1 MEAGAPVQPRVPPSS
16 SDAARCVRWGGR
28 RTVAGRE
35 SERAESPATPILV
48 LYRIETQRL
57 FWYARQHRPAD
68 LRLDVGRVFNVY
80 IGFLQVLASFRLC
93 PCRQGKNAAL
103 FRGWHGTDPPSNF
116 RLPRE
121 HARKPP
127 NLGARFSF
135 GESSS
140 ANRSGLRTTQ
150 AVHCRMSNVGV
161 ELSP

>member
-1 MEAGAPVQPRVPPSS
+1 M
-16 SDAARCVRWGGR
+16 
-28 RTVAGRE
+28 
-35 SERAESPATPILV
+35 
-48 LYRIETQRL
+48 LYKIETQRL

-80 IGFLQVLASFRLC
+80 IGFLQLLASFRLC
-93 PCRQGKNAAL
+93 PAAKERTPRCFAAGTALIRQAISAS
-103 FRGWHGTDPPSNF
+103 RESTPES
-116 RLPRE
+116 RLT
-121 HARKPP
+121 
-127 NLGARFSF
+127 LARFSF